1 MRRIDVKFILDGIL
15 SETTFRTNDS
25 GEYLF
30 VGVSENKQINC
41 DGGFQNLSRMKKE
54 IRNFLSVKYGDRL
67 TGKIKYDS
75 KWF

>member
-1 MRRIDVKFILDGIL
+1 MRRIDAKFILDGSL

-30 VGVSENKQINC
+30 VGVSENKQISC
-41 DGGFQNLSRMKKE
+41 DSGFQLLSNIKKT
-54 IRNFLSVKYGDRL
+54 IRDYLSTKYGERL